1 MSENSRTLVD
11 NRKAFHDYEI
21 IEDYLAGIVLT
32 GTEIKSLRAGK
43 ANLSDSF
50 ARVTGGEIFLHNM
63 RISPYDK
70 GGRENVD
77 PLRVRKLLLNKRE
90 IAKLKVAADEKGLT
104 IVPLKIFLSK
114 GYAKVKL
121 GVARGKKLYDKRDA
135 ESEKSAKREAERAL
149 KSGTKGL
156 D

>member
-21 IEDYLAGIVLT
+21 IEDYVAGIALT

-50 ARVTGGEIFLHNM
+50 ARVTSGEVFLHNA

-90 IAKLKVAADEKGLT
+90 ITKLKVAADEKGLT
-104 IVPLKIFLSK
+104 IVPLRIFLSK

-121 GVARGKKLYDKRDA
+121 GIARGKKLYDKRDA
-135 ESEKSAKREAERAL
+135 EAEKSAKREAERAL
-149 KSGTKGL
+149 KSGAKGL